1 MIFNHN
7 NKEIQIKIVYYG
19 PAMSGKTTSIK
30 YLFNH
35 FNKGETLNSIENSV
49 GRTLFFDFGVLRF
62 KGAEWELK
70 FLIYSATGQDFYA
83 STRPATLRGVDGII
97 FVIDSNVECKTRIIN
112 SWKEL
117 EIFFNDNLYNIPLLI
132 AINKNDVNYA
142 KKIEKKD
149 LMPHI
154 NFEKFN
160 HIYIKKT
167 EAITGKGIL
176 NSFNTIVNSIFPNIL
191 ITNQ

>member
-1 MIFNHN
+1 MILNYN
-7 NKEIQIKIVYYG
+7 KKEIQTKIVYYG

-35 FNKGETLNSIENSV
+35 FKKTEKLQSIENSV

-62 KGAEWELK
+62 KGTEWELK

-97 FVIDSNVECKTRIIN
+97 FVIDCNMEFLDRINN

-117 EIFFNDNLYNIPLLI
+117 KIFFNENLYKIPLLV
-132 AINKNDVNYA
+132 ALNKYDLKYV
-142 KKIEKKD
+142 KKIKKKD
-149 LMPHI
+149 LIEYI

-160 HIYIKKT
+160 NIFIKKT
-167 EAITGKGIL
+167 EAITGKGVL
-176 NSFNTIVNSIFPNIL
+176 SSFNAVVNSIFPNIQ
-191 ITNQ
+191 IINQ